1 MPLRYQRGN
10 CSPEECFQSGKSFFL
25 SQLAPA
31 ASCTRRHE
39 REFITPVKL
48 AFRCD
53 WECVCVCVFAGVLCE
68 TDKEKR
74 ERKRARLII
83 TSAVTDSEFTRH
95 SDNQCL
101 HASAMFRKARGS
113 FWVHIQH
120 VSFHLVPTGD
130 VTVDRSRGLGVT
142 VWLELDRVTKN
153 PPKCIRLGFFFI

>member
-1 MPLRYQRGN
+1 ML
-10 CSPEECFQSGKSFFL
+10 SIWKKLFSFSVGTGGVL
-25 SQLAPA
+25 HTTARA
-31 ASCTRRHE
+31 GIYYACKAC
-39 REFITPVKL
+39 IPVRL
-48 AFRCD
+48 G
-53 WECVCVCVFAGVLCE
+53 VCVCVFASVLCE

-95 SDNQCL
+95 SDNPCL

-153 PPKCIRLGFFFI
+153 PPKCIRLGFFFN

>member
-1 MPLRYQRGN
+1 M
-10 CSPEECFQSGKSFFL
+10 
-25 SQLAPA
+25 
-31 ASCTRRHE
+31 
-39 REFITPVKL
+39 
-48 AFRCD
+48 
-53 WECVCVCVFAGVLCE
+53 CVFASVLCE

-83 TSAVTDSEFTRH
+83 TSAVTDSEFIRH

-142 VWLELDRVTKN
+142 VWLELDRVTKKKPQN
-153 PPKCIRLGFFFI
+153 ASG